1 MEEVNQVIK
10 HLSIL
15 IVEVPEKIKR
25 YSVEEINQKPTPDK
39 WSKKEILG
47 HLCDSCFNN
56 LQRIIRVQYEDK
68 PFVIYNQDEWVR
80 NQNYQSRSLED
91 VLELW
96 VALHKQ
102 FIQALTNFPEH
113 NLNSILDWGSEVTAK
128 FVITDYLDHQNHHLK
143 QLFGKLS
150 IW

>member
-1 MEEVNQVIK
+1 MEEISIVIDS
-10 HLSIL
+10 LDQL
-15 IVEVPEKIKR
+15 VEEVPMKFR
-25 YSVEEINQKPTPDK
+25 SFSQEEIDFKPRPEK

-68 PFVIYNQDEWVR
+68 PFIIYNQDAWVK
-80 NQNYQSRSLED
+80 NQDYQNRGIEE

-96 VALHKQ
+96 VSLHKQ
-102 FIQALTNFPEH
+102 FIHALKTFPENH
-113 NLNSILDWGSEVTAK
+113 LKSILDWGGEVTAQ

-143 QLFGKLS
+143 QIFGVA
-150 IW
+150 